1 MLVVRDRLRTIK
13 GMLLSCVRATRLG
26 EKGRM
31 SRCKN
36 MNGRSC
42 TSTYSEKFKVPSHMR
57 MNSISTTA
65 LQYYSI
71 RVIRVIDDFQRGM
84 AA

>member
-1 MLVVRDRLRTIK
+1 
-13 GMLLSCVRATRLG
+13 
-26 EKGRM
+26 
-31 SRCKN
+31 